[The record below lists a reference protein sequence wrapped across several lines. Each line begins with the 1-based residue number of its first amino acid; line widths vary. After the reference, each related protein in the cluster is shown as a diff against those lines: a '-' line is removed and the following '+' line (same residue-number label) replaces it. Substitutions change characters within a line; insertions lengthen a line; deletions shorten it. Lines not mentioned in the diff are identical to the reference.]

1 MGRSLG
7 FSLLGSKE
15 YTEMKMAE
23 LGFQLKLSVWKDQTL
38 RNGPKSAYTS
48 FLTWLCIKQGDANK
62 YTMINTK
69 DTKIKKKKKL

>member
-15 YTEMKMAE
+15 YTEMEMAE

-38 RNGPKSAYTS
+38 RNGAQIGVHK
-48 FLTWLCIKQGDANK
+48 FL
-62 YTMINTK
+62 NT
-69 DTKIKKKKKL
+69 IMH